1 MSTLVHKYIN
11 LKEPED
17 IKKQVS
23 TKFLKKEITGF
34 TLNLKPQRRSEQK
47 VFFKFSPL
55 FVVLTFQT
63 IHQQPRSR
71 SMRGKLTWLNLWNLL
86 TINFSLDDLIISPHV
101 KHASPYKFAP
111 PPKKKN
117 FFPTCTALISKK
129 FPHTLYGD
137 RRHYALSS
145 NLFPFLK
152 VHP

>member
-71 SMRGKLTWLNLWNLL
+71 SMRGKLTWLNLWNKLWPFKQNYLVTVFTVIQCGFENFQTVLSLNWKIILL
-86 TINFSLDDLIISPHV
+86 KTSNLL
-101 KHASPYKFAP
+101 
-111 PPKKKN
+111 KKLS
-117 FFPTCTALISKK
+117 LISNKA
-129 FPHTLYGD
+129 PNL
-137 RRHYALSS
+137 LSGICS
-145 NLFPFLK
+145 EMKLFQIQI
-152 VHP
+152 